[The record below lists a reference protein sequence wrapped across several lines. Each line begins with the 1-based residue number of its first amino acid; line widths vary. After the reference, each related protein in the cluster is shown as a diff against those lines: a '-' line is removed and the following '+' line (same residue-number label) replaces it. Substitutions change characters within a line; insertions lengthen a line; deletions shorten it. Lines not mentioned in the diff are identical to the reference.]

1 MTEVNSCDD
10 QLRSER
16 ATPGLRKYARALLRV
31 IALQSCRNP
40 AADRMRADDENS
52 DDGWGMIE
60 VENLAK
66 TYQRGDGTP
75 VMALKDISFTIDDGE
90 FVTVRGAS
98 GSGKSSLLN
107 ILGCLDTPTSGIYR
121 LAGEDVSGYSDEQR
135 SRLRCSRIGF
145 IFQTFNLLPRT
156 TALEN
161 IEVPA
166 LYSGERF
173 DEARAAALLERVG
186 LGERGAHF
194 VSELSGGEQQRVAI
208 ARALMND
215 PPLLLA
221 DEPTGNLDSA
231 SGESIMQLLSDLHA
245 EGQTII
251 LVTHDEA
258 TAAYAQREL
267 LIRDGIIAA
276 DRSQTATP
284 SAAGS
289 TD

>member
-1 MTEVNSCDD
+1 
-10 QLRSER
+10 
-16 ATPGLRKYARALLRV
+16 
-31 IALQSCRNP
+31 
-40 AADRMRADDENS
+40 
-52 DDGWGMIE
+52 MIE
-60 VENLAK
+60 VKNLAK

-75 VMALKDISFTIDDGE
+75 VMALKDISFTIGAGE

-166 LYSGERF
+166 LYSGERI
-173 DEARAAALLERVG
+173 DEAKAAALLERVG
-186 LGERGAHF
+186 LAERGEHY
-194 VSELSGGEQQRVAI
+194 VTELSGGEQQRVAI

-231 SGESIMQLLSDLHA
+231 SGQSIMQLLADLNV
-245 EGQTII
+245 EGRTII

-258 TAAYAQREL
+258 TAAFAQREL
-267 LIRDGIIAA
+267 WIRDGIIVT
-276 DRSQTATP
+276 DLSQSMSP
-284 SAAGS
+284 STAGS
-289 TD
+289 SDS